1 MARFPE
7 QKLWDRIRRNAGRL
21 VHIERIENSV
31 AAGMPD
37 TVVLHTG
44 LVTFAEHKIAT
55 LPARSTTRLQWKH
68 PLTPDQRNW
77 HRTWTQNGGRSFIV
91 VGIDAALYAVSGKV
105 VDEITDYTESDI
117 AQWRVTMDELIAVYR
132 GFIFR

>member
-1 MARFPE
+1 MPRFPE
-7 QKLWDRIRRNAGRL
+7 QKLWDRIRKHAGRQ
-21 VHIERIENSV
+21 VHIQRVENGI

-37 TVVLHTG
+37 TLIIHSS
-44 LVTFAEHKIAT
+44 LVTWAEHKIAT
-55 LPARSTTRLQWKH
+55 LPARKTTRLQWKH

-77 HRTWTQNGGRSFIV
+77 HRVWTQNGGRSFVV
-91 VGIDAALYAVSGKV
+91 VGIGAALYAVSGEV
-105 VDEITDYTESDI
+105 VDEITDYTENDI